1 MPDSAFNLKGTLLC
15 DVKIDGQPLVG
26 EVQDGNFENMQAL
39 KDATNSS
46 TDSFKDNAAV
56 MKEFGDVLPEIIKNL

>member
-26 EVQDGNFENMQAL
+26 EVQDGNFSNMEAL
-39 KDATNSS
+39 VAGVPIPFRSAFSGISALPAFSMAARILSS
-46 TDSFKDNAAV
+46 V
-56 MKEFGDVLPEIIKNL
+56 